1 MVAVVTL
8 AVGAVF
14 TATVSDDSSVIKP
27 HEMMVR
33 LKHEIRI
40 MFKIFFILS
49 SKANVQEIA
58 DSNSGVDQVGRA
70 GLRALYHGIFGGGY
84 GGNGDAGSWRRG
96 VYCSVR

>member
-8 AVGAVF
+8 AVGAAVS

-27 HEMMVR
+27 HEMTVR

-49 SKANVQEIA
+49 SKINVQENAFNFI
-58 DSNSGVDQVGRA
+58 
-70 GLRALYHGIFGGGY
+70 
-84 GGNGDAGSWRRG
+84 
-96 VYCSVR
+96 

>member
-8 AVGAVF
+8 AVGAAVS
-14 TATVSDDSSVIKP
+14 TATVSHDSSVIKP
-27 HEMMVR
+27 HEMTVR

-58 DSNSGVDQVGRA
+58 DSI
-70 GLRALYHGIFGGGY
+70 LY
-84 GGNGDAGSWRRG
+84 NRLL
-96 VYCSVR
+96 